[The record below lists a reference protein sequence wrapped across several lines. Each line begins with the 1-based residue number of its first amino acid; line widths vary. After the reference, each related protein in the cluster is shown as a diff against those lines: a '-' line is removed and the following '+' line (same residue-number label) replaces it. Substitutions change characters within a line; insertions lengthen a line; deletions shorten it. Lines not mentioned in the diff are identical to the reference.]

1 MSDYSTY
8 DATEDRTMPAVVY
21 GLYFLGFAT
30 AGLTAIA
37 GVVIAYAQRG
47 VAAAG
52 MAPSHYTYLIRT
64 FWLGLVWMIAAGVLM
79 GVGIPLSFILIGI
92 PFFGLGA
99 AICGLVWLW
108 FLIRSIL
115 GVVHLARGEAYP
127 RPNAWVA

>member
-8 DATEDRTMPAVVY
+8 SATEDRTMPGVVY

-92 PFFGLGA
+92 PLLILAKLMFVLGGIWY
-99 AICGLVWLW
+99 AIRLVV
-108 FLIRSIL
+108 
-115 GVVHLARGEAYP
+115 GVIYLSRGEAHP
-127 RPNAWVA
+127 RPYAVLA